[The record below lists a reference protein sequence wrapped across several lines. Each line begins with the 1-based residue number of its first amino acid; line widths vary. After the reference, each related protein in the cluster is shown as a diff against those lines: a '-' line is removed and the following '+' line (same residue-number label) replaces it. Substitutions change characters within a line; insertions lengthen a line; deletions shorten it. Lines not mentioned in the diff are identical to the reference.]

1 MELTLSK
8 PRSPAW
14 LTATA
19 IFGLAWNA
27 YGALQFY
34 GSVTAT
40 PEALIANGLTAEQAA
55 VMTSTPGWM
64 TGAFAVGVL
73 GGFVGS
79 ALLLLRSE
87 HALPVLMASL
97 VAYIALFIGDITEGV
112 FAAMGAPQVIILSVV
127 VLIAAGLAV
136 AAQKARTLSQP

>member
-8 PRSPAW
+8 PRNPAW
-14 LTATA
+14 LTAAA

-34 GSVTAT
+34 GSITAT
-40 PEALIANGLTAEQAA
+40 PEALIAN

-112 FAAMGAPQVIILSVV
+112 FAAMGAPQVIILSIV
-127 VLIAAGLAV
+127 VLIAAGLAF